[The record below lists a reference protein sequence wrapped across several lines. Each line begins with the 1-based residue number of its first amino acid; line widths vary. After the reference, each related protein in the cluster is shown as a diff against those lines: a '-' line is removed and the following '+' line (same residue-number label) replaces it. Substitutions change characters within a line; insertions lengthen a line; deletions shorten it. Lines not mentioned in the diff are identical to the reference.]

1 MGMEG
6 VGRDGEEEGP
16 MMRSEQL
23 QTRIL
28 EELDMT
34 REIEDE
40 ELTRLIYRVLQ
51 EASEEEYLPLAEK
64 TALGREL
71 FNAFRKLDLLQE
83 FLEDESITEIMINGT
98 QNIFYEQGCSVLD
111 AVCWMQCAGSVQ
123 STFSPCSGLSRCF
136 WLLSLSSTIKPS
148 HTMEWACW
156 QFIQISH
163 DDGL

>member
-98 QNIFYEQGCSVLD
+98 QNIFYEQDGRLFRSDRRFISRDKLEDVVQQI
-111 AVCWMQCAGSVQ
+111 AAGSNRLVNEA
-123 STFSPCSGLSRCF
+123 SPIEIGRA
-136 WLLSLSSTIKPS
+136 
-148 HTMEWACW
+148 HV
-156 QFIQISH
+156 
-163 DDGL
+163 

>member
-71 FNAFRKLDLLQE
+71 FNA
-83 FLEDESITEIMINGT
+83 
-98 QNIFYEQGCSVLD
+98 
-111 AVCWMQCAGSVQ
+111 
-123 STFSPCSGLSRCF
+123 SR
-136 WLLSLSSTIKPS
+136 
-148 HTMEWACW
+148 
-156 QFIQISH
+156 
-163 DDGL
+163 

>member
-51 EASEEEYLPLAEK
+51 EASEEEYLPLAELDK
-64 TALGREL
+64 KRQSVALNYL
-71 FNAFRKLDLLQE
+71 FLWQK
-83 FLEDESITEIMINGT
+83 
-98 QNIFYEQGCSVLD
+98 VD
-111 AVCWMQCAGSVQ
+111 A
-123 STFSPCSGLSRCF
+123 
-136 WLLSLSSTIKPS
+136 
-148 HTMEWACW
+148 
-156 QFIQISH
+156 
-163 DDGL
+163 